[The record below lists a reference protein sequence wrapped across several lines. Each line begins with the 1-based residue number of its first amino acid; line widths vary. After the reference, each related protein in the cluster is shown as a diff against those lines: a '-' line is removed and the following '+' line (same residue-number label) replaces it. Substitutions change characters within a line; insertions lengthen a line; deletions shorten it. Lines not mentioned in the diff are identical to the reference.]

1 MKKIILLFAA
11 LAATVTCAFAG
22 TESAASL
29 SKTHYNYRDFSML
42 SISSAFHVEL
52 TFTDTYSVDVE
63 VPDFLEPY
71 LKVTCLAGKLRIGL
85 ANVPKDIQRKLNN
98 QHDQLHAW
106 VSMPNLQAL
115 SMSGATRLSTT
126 GVPALARNQ
135 SLSIEMSGA
144 SVLENLEAGSNDRM
158 TIDLSGASKATLKA
172 DFPVLDIELSGASKL
187 KLTGDAEKMAVDC
200 SGASNCQF
208 TGDYQSLRS
217 EISGS
222 SRMDVSGDVRTMVV
236 DCSGSSKVEI
246 DGIVEKAEVELS
258 GVSKATLSVK
268 ERLDYELSGVSTLR
282 FRDLG
287 ASVRGEISRGSKIEY
302 MK

>member
-22 TESAASL
+22 SESAASL

-52 TFTDTYSVDVE
+52 TFADTYSVDVE

-85 ANVPKDIQRKLNN
+85 ANVPRDIQRKLNN

-106 VSMPNLQAL
+106 VSMPSLSAL

-144 SVLENLEAGSNDRM
+144 SVLENLEAASNDRM
-158 TIDLSGASKATLKA
+158 TIDLSGASTC
-172 DFPVLDIELSGASKL
+172 
-187 KLTGDAEKMAVDC
+187 LT
-200 SGASNCQF
+200 SNCRAPASSSSQAMPKRWPS
-208 TGDYQSLRS
+208 TAPAHPTA
-217 EISGS
+217 S
-222 SRMDVSGDVRTMVV
+222 SR
-236 DCSGSSKVEI
+236 
-246 DGIVEKAEVELS
+246 
-258 GVSKATLSVK
+258 ATTRACAPRFPDPPGWMSPVMSA
-268 ERLDYELSGVSTLR
+268 RL
-282 FRDLG
+282 
-287 ASVRGEISRGSKIEY
+287 
-302 MK
+302 